1 MERTY
6 QRLPERLPR
15 SKRRG
20 KDVNKVMQMTVETND
35 GMC

>member
-6 QRLPERLPR
+6 QRLPR